1 MDIRVCPECG
11 KAFYA
16 AVSSAPLSC
25 AFCACFFEDK
35 RRDKRTRKETGL
47 IFRFMDRNYRARLKD
62 YSENGFRFLY
72 AGKMLKA
79 GSVVEVKIA
88 TPPCPPLTR
97 GGLRGGSEC
106 AVAVWSKK
114 VSPAVFSSGLKRLGQ
129 R

>member
-25 AFCACFFEDK
+25 ALCACFFEDK

-47 IFRFMDRNYRARLKD
+47 TFRFMDRSYPARLKD
-62 YSENGFRFLY
+62 YSEHGLRLLY

-79 GSVVEVKIA
+79 GSVVAVEFA
-88 TPPCPPLTR
+88 PPLDK
-97 GGLRGGSEC
+97 GGCEC
-106 AVAVWSKK
+106 AVAVWSRK
-114 VSPAVFSSGLKRLGQ
+114 VSPAVFSSGLR
-129 R
+129 RISR